1 MIANFTFAGKWQPG
15 IAPVAVVMISLNE
28 GHNMEALLQNLSG
41 WAQEVFLVD
50 SHSADETVEVA
61 LRYGVSVVQRPFHG
75 FGDQWN
81 FALQELPIN
90 APWTMKLDPDERLTS
105 ELKQTIFDCVSR
117 KLCTGITF
125 SRRLWFMGNPLPI
138 KQDILRVWKTGKCKF
153 SDVLVNE
160 HPLVDGNIVHVDG
173 ELEHHDSPC
182 LHHWYDKQ
190 NKYSTLE
197 ALSVFRKSKFSDSPV
212 FWGSALQR
220 RMWIKKYF
228 NKIPFR
234 FYLVFIYYFIF
245 LSLWKNGKVGYIW
258 SRLRADVYR
267 MREYKLYEMLVTGK
281 ELPMLASGI
290 GNPDLRVKQYY

>member
-1 MIANFTFAGKWQPG
+1 MGK
-15 IAPVAVVMISLNE
+15 
-28 GHNMEALLQNLSG
+28 
-41 WAQEVFLVD
+41 
-50 SHSADETVEVA
+50 
-61 LRYGVSVVQRPFHG
+61 
-75 FGDQWN
+75 
-81 FALQELPIN
+81 
-90 APWTMKLDPDERLTS
+90 
-105 ELKQTIFDCVSR
+105 
-117 KLCTGITF
+117 
-125 SRRLWFMGNPLPI
+125 PLPI

-160 HPLVDGNIVHVDG
+160 HPLVDGDVVHVDG

-197 ALSVFRKSKFSDSPV
+197 AMSVFKKSKLADNPV

-228 NKIPFR
+228 KKIPFR
-234 FYLVFIYYFIF
+234 FFLVFIYYFIF

-267 MREYKLYEMLVTGK
+267 MREYKLYEMLAAGK

-290 GNPDLRVKQYY
+290 GNPDLRVKQYD